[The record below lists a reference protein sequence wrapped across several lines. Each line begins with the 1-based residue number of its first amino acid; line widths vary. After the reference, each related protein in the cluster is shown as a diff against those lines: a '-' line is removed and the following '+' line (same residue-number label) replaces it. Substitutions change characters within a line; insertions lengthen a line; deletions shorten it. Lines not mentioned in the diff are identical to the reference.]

1 MAGPPPRYGTWVM
14 RAPVPRFT
22 ASIVRWLVVPVP
34 DEPIRTASGLARAQA
49 MSAGK
54 SVQPF
59 RRAVSAFTTQSS
71 APMVMAETGA
81 RSRCGSKG
89 RLR

>member
-1 MAGPPPRYGTWVM
+1 M
-14 RAPVPRFT
+14 RAPVARFT

-34 DEPIRTASGLARAQA
+34 EEPMRTASGFAFAQA
-49 MSAGK
+49 MRAGK

-71 APMVMAETGA
+71 APVTMADTGA